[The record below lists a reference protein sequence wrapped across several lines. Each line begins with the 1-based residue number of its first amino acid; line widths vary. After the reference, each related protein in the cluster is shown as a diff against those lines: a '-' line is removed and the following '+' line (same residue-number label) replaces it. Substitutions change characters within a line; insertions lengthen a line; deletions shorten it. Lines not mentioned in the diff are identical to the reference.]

1 MALVGTGLDRKRELH
16 DAKADIDALDKTF
29 AEIERKSSNV
39 DSLTM
44 TTVKQKTRVALKRKR
59 MVYRINESSII
70 VVMLVNLLVAL
81 MVVALLK
88 SQGVVNADG
97 TESLFIIALV
107 ITFAGIFLSK
117 AIRSWVELQE
127 IRINKQLLML
137 SAELRQPK

>member
-16 DAKADIDALDKTF
+16 DVEVDIDALDKTF

-39 DSLTM
+39 DSLTI

-97 TESLFIIALV
+97 TGSLFVIALV

>member
-16 DAKADIDALDKTF
+16 DVEVDIDALDKTF

-39 DSLTM
+39 DSLTI

-70 VVMLVNLLVAL
+70 VVMLVNLLVGL

>member
-1 MALVGTGLDRKRELH
+1 MALVGIGLDRKRELH

>member
-16 DAKADIDALDKTF
+16 DANADIDALDKTF